1 MTEKVKNS
9 PSRMRTLPFLAL
21 WTASHIGAWLFTLWL
36 WEAGQVRYDDY
47 VLNALFV
54 SLVPGMIA
62 AAGQGAL
69 MTSGLKKPVKP
80 WLLTSFAG
88 YLLSAAA
95 YYVYL
100 NSTSVISDS
109 IAMMLSI
116 LFVPAAV
123 VQAVWLHSRVK
134 SAWLWVVGAVVSA
147 VLFALPLDTPGAS
160 MEMQYVLV
168 TLAAV
173 LQGVVTGSVMR
184 HLWTQERDKTKNE
197 KAKVDTLEAE
207 ASTRLEENFESDNTI
222 EDAPERAKHRKKY
235 GSDGKT

>member
-62 AAGQGAL
+62 AAGQAAL
-69 MTSGLKKPVKP
+69 MTSGLKKAVKP

-95 YYVYL
+95 YYLYL
-100 NSTSVISDS
+100 NSSPVTSDS
-109 IAMMLSI
+109 IAVMLSI
-116 LFVPAAV
+116 LFVPAAL
-123 VQAVWLHSRVK
+123 VQAAWLHSRVK
-134 SAWLWVVGAVVSA
+134 SAWLWVVGALVSA
-147 VLFALPLDTPGAS
+147 VLFALPLNTSGAPI
-160 MEMQYVLV
+160 EMQYVLV
-168 TLAAV
+168 TLAAI

-184 HLWTQERDKTKNE
+184 HLWTQEREKTKHE
-197 KAKVDTLEAE
+197 KAKVDTLEDE
-207 ASTRLEENFESDNTI
+207 AYARLEENFESDDNV
-222 EDAPERAKHRKKY
+222 EAAPERTQRREKSRL
-235 GSDGKT
+235 